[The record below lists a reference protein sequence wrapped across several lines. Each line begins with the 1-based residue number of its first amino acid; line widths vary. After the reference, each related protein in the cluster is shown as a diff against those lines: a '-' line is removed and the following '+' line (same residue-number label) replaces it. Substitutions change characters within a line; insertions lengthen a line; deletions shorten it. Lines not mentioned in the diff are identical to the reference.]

1 MNFNEMKKVFSK
13 FNIDKVKQIVE
24 EIENSLKQKVGLMV
38 NLISEDNKEFAENFT
53 YSKIIESIEKA
64 KNEPW
69 ELEKNSKSLRID
81 GIGNIAVVYNGSP
94 EILLYLGVKAL
105 KTHNNIVFYE
115 DTNIHKS
122 SNYIIDLI
130 NSILNK
136 KDYKTTISIKKIK
149 NFNEIY
155 EDEKIFD
162 SYICIGEI
170 SKFNLLKN
178 NIKKNIIY
186 SAYGTVSLYL
196 DDKNLKDTLLEMD
209 EFVFKNNL
217 ALDLYKDKNVE
228 DVINK
233 INKKGEDFCFVIF
246 TKDAKKAYYFLENV
260 NSQTVYINKNP
271 FKNYNFFLDDKNL
284 IKKKIIIM

>member
-1 MNFNEMKKVFSK
+1 MNFDEMKKVFSK
-13 FNIDKVKQIVE
+13 FNIDKVKQIVK
-24 EIENSLKQKVGLMV
+24 EIEKSLKQKVGPMV
-38 NLISEDNKEFAENFT
+38 KLITEDNKEFAENFT

-69 ELEKNSKSLRID
+69 ELEKNSKSLRTD

-94 EILLYLGVKAL
+94 EILLYLAVKAL

-136 KDYKTTISIKKIK
+136 KNYKTTISIKKIK

-233 INKKGEDFCFVIF
+233 INKKGEDFCSVIF